1 MRMTNIAVP
10 FIALV
15 ALVAVDRVFH
25 PHPRRAARTVCGA
38 AARPLPPTV
47 DQVVD
52 SIAAA
57 CSGPD
62 GVEVCGP
69 PVFAATFAHEMPGI
83 GANRRELEHRWLDR
97 LGAGDRDAAFG
108 LAYLRS
114 VRALPL
120 LRLELLNERHFYGW
134 ESSRRDAP
142 DVLYADEQYPRQL
155 ALISAIEHISRRPV
169 TSVVRLSPDERRWL
183 QRDTAHC
190 DRGAAARW
198 LLHKLE
204 GAPLPTE
211 REIAAARSVCD
222 QRD

>member
-1 MRMTNIAVP
+1 MRTTNIAVP

-15 ALVAVDRVFH
+15 ALVAADRVFH
-25 PHPRRAARTVCGA
+25 PHRRPATRMVCGA
-38 AARPLPPTV
+38 AARPLPTV

-52 SIAAA
+52 KLAAK

-69 PVFAATFAHEMPGI
+69 PVFAATFAHELPVI
-83 GANRRELEHRWLDR
+83 GANRGELEHRWIER

-108 LAYLRS
+108 LAYLGS
-114 VRALPL
+114 VRALPE

-134 ESSRRDAP
+134 ESSRPDAP

-155 ALISAIEHISRRPV
+155 ALISAIEHISRRRV

-183 QRDTAHC
+183 QRDATDC
-190 DRGAAARW
+190 ERGAAARW
-198 LLHKLE
+198 LLNKLD
-204 GAPLPTE
+204 GVPLPSE
-211 REIAAARSVCD
+211 HEITAAHRACE

>member
-1 MRMTNIAVP
+1 MRMTNIAAPLV
-10 FIALV
+10 ALV
-15 ALVAVDRVFH
+15 ALVAADRVFH
-25 PHPRRAARTVCGA
+25 PHKRPAARMVCGP
-38 AARPLPPTV
+38 AARPLPTV
-47 DQVVD
+47 AEVVD
-52 SIAAA
+52 NVAAA

-62 GVEVCGP
+62 GVEACGP
-69 PVFAATFAHEMPGI
+69 SVFAAAFTHELPVI
-83 GANRRELEHRWLDR
+83 SANRGELEHRWIER

-108 LAYLRS
+108 LAYLGS
-114 VRALPL
+114 VRALPE

-134 ESSRRDAP
+134 ESSRPDAP

-183 QRDTAHC
+183 QRDTTHC

-204 GAPLPTE
+204 DAPLPNE
-211 REIAAARSVCD
+211 REIAAAHRVCD